1 MKKVLQHFDFLLIF
15 SPLVLIGFGTV
26 MIYSASMVYAVV
38 ELGVESNY
46 FFVKQ
51 LQWFA
56 IGSVMFFFA
65 AIFPYQKYQK
75 FVKIIVLS
83 MLFLLFLVLIIGDS
97 VNNARSW
104 FDLGFFRVQP
114 AEISKLGIILYL
126 SSVYAKKQDYISDFY
141 KAVIP
146 PLLITVLTLGLI
158 IMQPD
163 LGTAVSIFL
172 IAFSIIISSGIRLRH
187 LIFLGAVGALLMV
200 VAIPN
205 MITDERIGRF
215 VGAYEPFSDP
225 DDDGYQLIQSYI
237 AFGTGGL
244 SGTGLGQSVQKLG
257 YLPEAHTDFIMAV
270 VAEELGVIGVSA
282 VLSLLALIVL
292 RGLYFARKC
301 RNQFGKLLAIG
312 ISSMVG
318 MQTFINVGAISGL
331 LPITGVTLPLVSY
344 GGSSLLIVMI
354 SLGILNNIAFQIKKE
369 EDQGTKERKPLPESQ
384 SYSKEVVH
392 LQKRGGQ
399 SWAK

>member
-318 MQTFINVGAISGL
+318 MPNLYQCGGHQRTVADHRGYPPPCQL
-331 LPITGVTLPLVSY
+331 WWKLPFNCNDFTGD
-344 GGSSLLIVMI
+344 
-354 SLGILNNIAFQIKKE
+354 FK
-369 EDQGTKERKPLPESQ
+369 
-384 SYSKEVVH
+384 
-392 LQKRGGQ
+392 
-399 SWAK
+399 